1 MKKLF
6 FLIVIVGFSAC
17 DHTNQVSFKKAQLD
31 KPFIHT
37 AYFWFKDSVRED
49 ELEAFYASTEKLREI
64 DVVLALY
71 TGKPAN
77 TTRPIVERSYDY
89 AVVVHL
95 KDLAAH
101 DTYQNHP
108 IHKQLLSDFSGLWE
122 RIMITDIE

>member
-6 FLIVIVGFSAC
+6 FLVALVGFTAC
-17 DHTNQVSFKKAQLD
+17 GSTNQKSAKKAQLD

-37 AYFWFKDSVRED
+37 AYFWFKDSVSQERI
-49 ELEAFYASTEKLREI
+49 EAFYASAEKLREI

-77 TTRPIVERSYDY
+77 TTRSIVERSYDY

-95 KDLAAH
+95 KDLDAH
-101 DTYQNHP
+101 DTYQSHP
-108 IHKQLLSDFSGLWE
+108 IHQQLLSDFSGLWE
-122 RIMITDIE
+122 KIMVTDIE